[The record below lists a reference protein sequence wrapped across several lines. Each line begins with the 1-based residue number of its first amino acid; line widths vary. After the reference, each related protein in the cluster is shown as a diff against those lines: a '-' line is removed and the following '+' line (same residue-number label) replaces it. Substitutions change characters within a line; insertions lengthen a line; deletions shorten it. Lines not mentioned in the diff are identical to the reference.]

1 MANWW
6 ELINKPLAPEVQ
18 VDSPIGQLGIDILRQ
33 FTAPADLTLLTP
45 AFGGAKILG
54 KLPKIGEAIKK
65 FYGSKP
71 VQTGAKGLLS
81 GMIAENAP
89 FVQDALES
97 IQHDPEYEDNL
108 AFQSGMAGRQYIPKQ
123 QPDVP
128 SPSLEDVAWAGASA
142 VPWAGSI
149 ARKVRR
155 PNILAKPERTRTQV
169 TQDLSLIHI

>member
-45 AFGGAKILG
+45 AFGGAKLLG
-54 KLPKIGEAIKK
+54 KLPKIGKAIKD
-65 FYGSKP
+65 FYASRP

-89 FVQDALES
+89 VIDEISDYAG
-97 IQHDPEYEDNL
+97 HNAEYEDNL
-108 AFQSGMAGRQYIPKQ
+108 AFQSAMTGRHYTPKE
-123 QPDVP
+123 QPDLP
-128 SPSLEDVAWAGASA
+128 SPDLEDLAWAGAAA

-149 ARKVRR
+149 ACLLYTSPSPR
-155 PNILAKPERTRTQV
+155 
-169 TQDLSLIHI
+169 DS